1 MTIRIALLRAVNVAG
16 RQPVAMSGL
25 RDLGTA
31 LGLEDVRSLLQ
42 SGNLVFRSD
51 ARSSAGLEGLLE
63 AEAARRLDLRTE
75 FLVRSAKE
83 LAEIIANNPFRVE
96 AARDPGH
103 LVVMFLKDAPAA
115 KNVDDLRAAISG
127 REIVAAAGKQ
137 LYVVYPDGIGRSRLT
152 SALIERKLGTRGTGR
167 NWNTVLK
174 LAALAK
180 ATQSPT
186 SSCAKPA
193 SNQSE
198 KRASHKSAKRASN
211 KSAKRASGPKGRP
224 ETS

>member
-16 RQPVAMSGL
+16 HQPVAMATL
-25 RDLGTA
+25 RDLATA
-31 LGLEDVRSLLQ
+31 LGLMNVRSLLQ

-51 ARSSAGLEGLLE
+51 ARSGAGLEGLLE
-63 AEAARRLDLRTE
+63 AEAARRLDLRTD

-83 LAEIIANNPFRVE
+83 LAEIIANNPFPAA

-115 KNVDDLRAAISG
+115 KNVDELRAAISG
-127 REIVAAAGKQ
+127 HEIIAAAGKQ

-174 LAALAK
+174 LANLAK
-180 ATQSPT
+180 ATKSPT
-186 SSCAKPA
+186 SSSAKPA
-193 SNQSE
+193 SN
-198 KRASHKSAKRASN
+198 KSTKPASN
-211 KSAKRASGPKGRP
+211 KSAKRASGPKGKP